1 MLLCLRN
8 TLTSNHIYT
17 QSDYDPRKQLRL
29 LLLKSGELKLDIY
42 KINAI
47 YLKVVREI
55 LSDSV
60 RDAIFKLILDN
71 KNDLKS
77 LSILDSRVS
86 FQKKIDQL
94 LHECVTELTID
105 NLIRFSNDLERESFN
120 REEEDLQIKDYELEL
135 KDDNPKI
142 LGNQISSL
150 DVSQKLPTENF
161 LDLKSWDYPLKS
173 YNINSLSINEAFSQ
187 NGFNDFLINRNQSN
201 QKLDKAKNSEE
212 ALDEEIL
219 NIGEIKDELNEINI
233 EKKDL
238 VSLRSLFAMAGEVVS
253 SRISSLKSNIEET
266 DKVKDIKIKEKIFD
280 YNSLPNDPEGLTK
293 WTFSIETALIRRL
306 RNLSHLINL
315 ELIKVGLINS
325 FVPTNLLDAAIS
337 GQVNFGNSPSNILK
351 IQLPV
356 SNSLGNEID
365 ISCLLVRLSELEFDH
380 LRLKQCR
387 QTIAQ
392 QRNNLLKMVKQQR
405 YWQNRALANDFREQW
420 SKNTQEDLTKLKK
433 ET

>member
-1 MLLCLRN
+1 M
-8 TLTSNHIYT
+8 TSNHIYT